1 MGVDSLFN
9 VPPIYC
15 AGSVFGPV
23 FVMHNLVSFLVC
35 QPYRQG
41 RGSSSLHMYLSS

>member
-1 MGVDSLFN
+1 MVVDSLFN

-15 AGSVFGPV
+15 ADSQFGPV

-35 QPYRQG
+35 QPYRRG
-41 RGSSSLHMYLSS
+41 RGSSSLYMHVSS